1 MESYETFYEKF
12 SLNPMDW
19 FRSPEVKRKL
29 REQEIALRENDR
41 RHARENISKLKNVL
55 KTKGYTIHK
64 SDNGSYTLRNGR
76 LLGLSKDDIVT
87 DKTKYTGSLSIP
99 YIRVLFTLAH
109 EVGHVLQ
116 WDDNDKKTKFDE
128 FYIQV
133 KNLKTKDPE
142 AEQNLLT
149 LQKVWYELDAWVKGM
164 EFIPVELKPQ
174 YKKYAY
180 KYYTMYMDGLSKYY
194 RTDVMLK
201 NLLHK
206 LNFEE
211 Q

>member
-1 MESYETFYEKF
+1 MQSFETFYEKF

-41 RHARENISKLKNVL
+41 RHARENIAKLKNVL
-55 KTKGYTIHK
+55 KINGYTIHK
-64 SDNGSYTLRNGR
+64 SDAAYTIRKSR
-76 LLGLSKDDIVT
+76 VVGLSKSDTRKNDNNP
-87 DKTKYTGSLSIP
+87 KF
-99 YIRVLFTLAH
+99 IRALFTLAH
-109 EVGHVLQ
+109 EVGHTLQ
-116 WDDNDKKTKFDE
+116 WDENDRKINFDQFFDE
-128 FYIQV
+128 TVDLRLNNTNPEKLQTILHIQQ
-133 KNLKTKDPE
+133 L
-142 AEQNLLT
+142 
-149 LQKVWYELDAWVKGM
+149 WYELDAWVKGM
-164 EFIPVELKPQ
+164 EFIPMELKAR

-180 KYYTMYMDGLSKYY
+180 QSYQTYMDRLPRYY
-194 RTDVMLK
+194 RTDIILR